1 MPIPSGGQVSMSQI
15 NQELG
20 RASNA
25 QISLDAAE
33 NGSYGAIN
41 TNSSS
46 RPSGNNPAAVSE
58 WWGYN
63 HNACVPYGTYAYDF
77 CQGCGYYYMYHDG
90 SCGYYWVLIDG
101 NSGICG
107 CGQAYTCLDSWGQ
120 CGLYQQPCWQLG
132 LNDCG
137 GEAIQ

>member
-1 MPIPSGGQVSMSQI
+1 MSQI
-15 NQELG
+15 NTELG
-20 RASNA
+20 RASNS
-25 QISLDAAE
+25 QISLDTAE
-33 NGSYGAIN
+33 NGGYGAIN

-46 RPSGNNPAAVSE
+46 RPSSNNPAAISE

-90 SCGYYWVLIDG
+90 SCGYYWVLQDG

-107 CGQAYTCLDSWGQ
+107 CGQAYACEDYWGN
-120 CGLYQQPCWQLG
+120 CSLYQSPCWEIG
-132 LNDCG
+132 LSECNG
-137 GEAIQ
+137 GGGAIQ